1 MVSCS
6 MTSHHSHNKVSHSS
20 QDTASRT
27 LLKQSHLN
35 YLDSKITSTVNLMFE
50 IVSHCPPS
58 HHLVHCHN
66 VSHITWYSQLRT
78 LVTMYLTLSQ
88 MTTDWPCCYCLLLSF
103 HNNTTVL
110 SQSSGVLLSYWSAG
124 LHAGLSLVPPSC
136 PRVHC
141 PLTSGL

>member
-6 MTSHHSHNKVSHSS
+6 VTSHHSHHNKVSHSS

-58 HHLVHCHN
+58 HHLV
-66 VSHITWYSQLRT
+66 LRT

-110 SQSSGVLLSYWSAG
+110 SQSSGVLLSHWSAG
-124 LHAGLSLVPPSC
+124 LHAGLPLVPPAC
-136 PRVHC
+136 PRVLC